1 MPDEG
6 DLGWK
11 ISLPCTRA
19 EARMLSE
26 DSFFMASSDTVPT
39 IVTREVDE
47 SQPDE
52 WAIDVYFEAR
62 PDAAMLENIATL
74 APDSS
79 GKPTLSQLGDEDW
92 LVKSQQGLE
101 PLRAG
106 RFHIHTFDSPPHEDP
121 AITNIRIDAGQAF
134 GTGHHETTSGCL
146 ETLDH
151 LRRHGKRY
159 NNIIDVGTGTGLL
172 AFAAHHLWPTA
183 KIMASDIDQTAV
195 DVSVEN
201 AATNR
206 VPVGNKR
213 GAVRFLMSNGL
224 DHPAIQRRAPYDL
237 IIANILA
244 MPLIALASQISAAAQ
259 PGTILILA
267 GLLEHQKDEVV
278 AAYARA
284 GFRVSNVRQENQWP
298 CLTLAKTRKYGWVR
312 KPRRIKS
319 PLASDYFGE
328 C

>member
-121 AITNIRIDAGQAF
+121 AITNIRMDAGQAF

-183 KIMASDIDQTAV
+183 KIMNELGMTGNATAV
-195 DVSVEN
+195 AQHYGALIDGFILDQRDAALTVEI
-201 AATNR
+201 ATSNL
-206 VPVGNKR
+206 
-213 GAVRFLMSNGL
+213 AVITAQTIMNTL
-224 DHPAIQRRAPYDL
+224 DDRIDLAHTAIQFL
-237 IIANILA
+237 HKL
-244 MPLIALASQISAAAQ
+244 S
-259 PGTILILA
+259 
-267 GLLEHQKDEVV
+267 
-278 AAYARA
+278 
-284 GFRVSNVRQENQWP
+284 
-298 CLTLAKTRKYGWVR
+298 
-312 KPRRIKS
+312 
-319 PLASDYFGE
+319 
-328 C
+328 